1 MKGYWLG
8 QAGFLFRTEK
18 GTTVMVDPYM
28 SDSAERS
35 AGARCRRQVPV
46 DESFFIAPDVLIL
59 SNDHIDHMDF
69 DTIDR
74 LVDADKDKKI
84 NMLLPKSALAPVRA
98 RYEGRA
104 EFILFTPGTEVS
116 LADVLFVSV
125 PAAHSDPEAIGVMIK
140 ADGKT
145 VYHTGDTLYNR
156 NIFGCIDMPVD
167 LLVTVINGKGNN
179 MNAADAAR
187 FTKRIAPKA
196 VLPMH
201 WDMFPGFAADPAEF
215 TVLFSESCGIRIV
228 MPEHYIPFEI

>member
-8 QAGFLFRTEK
+8 QAGFLFKTDK

-28 SDSAERS
+28 SDSAERAS
-35 AGARCRRQVPV
+35 GPVCRRQIPV
-46 DESFFIAPDVLIL
+46 DESFFIAPDVLVL
-59 SNDHIDHMDF
+59 SHDHIDHMDF

-74 LVDADKDKKI
+74 LVDADKTRKI
-84 NMLLPKSALAPVRA
+84 NMLLPGSALAPVRA
-98 RYEGRA
+98 RYGGRA

-156 NIFGCIDMPVD
+156 NIFGSIDEPVD

-187 FTKRIAPKA
+187 FTKRIGPKA

-201 WDMFPGFAADPAEF
+201 WDMFPGYAADPADFAAYFPEDG
-215 TVLFSESCGIRIV
+215 GIKLV
-228 MPEHYIPFEI
+228 MPEHYISFAV